1 MFVYTLSAAAA
12 FVALASVA
20 VAIMLGII
28 ADKAPDD
35 A

>member
-1 MFVYTLSAAAA
+1 LFVYTLMAAAA
-12 FVALASVA
+12 VVAMAL
-20 VAIMLGII
+20 VAILITLGII